1 MASFTGTVTS
11 TDNAVAQTLR
21 PVSTAYNDRVDTFV
35 SDAAIGTTNLLLQG
49 VEYVAGE
56 ITDSARSATIE
67 ALTTLEQNTLLNR
80 GALSKEATDSLIK
93 EFGGEKLK
101 GLGPTALRDL
111 RALDIRKK
119 MTLRFGP
126 SRVAQDA
133 IDGAYKQMTG
143 YVSPTMQARIDQR
156 AGERTAATAEVTRI
170 KALVDGARAVGITV
184 PTLPDGRANIG
195 QLEDTLIRL
204 RVAGSSLQQ
213 IAAYNAGNG
222 GENGGG
228 GTLRL
233 PGRLAELKTSLYH
246 LAVLQTQ
253 TAFHGYT
260 KAEGAEDQAAHAK
273 FIWQQMNR
281 FKQAALSGQ
290 LPGMEGAA
298 TAFGTFNRRERHYA
312 FSDAEA
318 FFDDQL
324 ESLGLDRKTFNAAS
338 IDETFNKAVQSSLKT
353 TEAMITSQALESDLG
368 RQLYLAKDLGGE
380 MVAKLILDKVNKIKA
395 LHAQIGKQSAGESH
409 ARITKTLREL
419 NENVESDLP
428 LDPATVILNNTV
440 LQTGDS
446 KDPATLDSYERT
458 AKAAISLSDEL
469 LSTAD
474 NQNLVK
480 SKMLSPKN
488 AEYLAALQKKDPIS
502 AAEIYNYYRRLA
514 RTGIT
519 NDITEI
525 VEDMNPDDRKNLS
538 VDASGKLVYSGSSSS
553 ITAMKDKMNQTIT
566 SYGRFKGIVPD
577 NALLDEGMTA
587 ATLLQAMERAGDSR
601 IGGRVPSGEGD
612 KGTTA
617 PAGVPAVDPLATPS
631 SGEVSSKEDVKEDE
645 EGFLSKVASALN
657 PISSAQAA
665 APTAEDFASLEA
677 AKGEAGT
684 AEDVVASGGLVQRGD
699 KGGEVQQIQEALG
712 VDTSDGGVGIFGP
725 RTEKAV
731 MEFQEAHGLV
741 KDGKVGPATLAKIH
755 EQRPSTDPSFNPDKG
770 FWNKVGEF
778 FDISQPGEEP
788 EKIFVEPP
796 EVTPGK
802 PLPKAV
808 IPKKD
813 RKKIV
818 DTIVQD
824 MVAGTGEAAKQGL
837 YTLVGDHAI
846 TAMRVMRISL
856 MERFGFKIPKYLNR
870 PITNGELSAP
880 VYNAIKLAA
889 LNSITPSIVDAFN
902 DKYHLKGSKRIPLG
916 QTNYLRDFSKIAA
929 GLVWGNLRPDSDLG
943 IGKKVLKSFF
953 DPGASASF
961 TIGESSGV
969 RVTKEGDLVL
979 ENDEWNFPEIENT
992 SDAWLILQDLFADK
1006 TGLFGVRKKEN
1017 RIKIYFNF
1025 GPVEEVRAFAAA
1037 FRAEQARNKS
1047 QVASARGKLEG
1058 ETKAIDLASAAPT
1071 PSS

>member
-11 TDNAVAQTLR
+11 TDAAVAKTLQ
-21 PVSTAYNDRVDTFV
+21 PVSTAYNDRIDETV
-35 SDAAIGTTNLLLQG
+35 SGALIGTGNLFLQG

-56 ITDSARSATIE
+56 ITDSARSDTIE
-67 ALTTLEQNTLLNR
+67 ALTTLDQNTILNKGR
-80 GALSKEATDSLIK
+80 PSEEATNALVE
-93 EFGGEKLK
+93 EFGAEKLK
-101 GLGPTALRDL
+101 GLSNTALRDL
-111 RALDIRKK
+111 RALDIRRR
-119 MTLRFGP
+119 MTAKYGP
-126 SRVAQDA
+126 SRVAQEA
-133 IDGAYKQMTG
+133 IDGAFKQMTG
-143 YVSPTMQARIDQR
+143 FVSPTMQARIDQR
-156 AGERTAATAEVTRI
+156 AGEQTAATAEVARI
-170 KALVDGARAVGITV
+170 KAMVDGARAVGITV

-195 QLEDTLIRL
+195 QLEDTMIRL

-213 IAAYNAGNG
+213 IAAYNSYNG

-228 GTLRL
+228 GILRL

-246 LAVLQTQ
+246 LAVMQTQ
-253 TAFHGYT
+253 TAFHGYME
-260 KAEGAEDQAAHAK
+260 AEDEADQAAHAK

-298 TAFGTFNRRERHYA
+298 TAFGTFNRRERHFA

-338 IDETFNKAVQSSLKT
+338 IDETFNKAVQSNLKT
-353 TEAMITSQALESDLG
+353 TEAMLSSQALDSDLG
-368 RQLYLAKDLGGE
+368 RQLYVAKSLGGE
-380 MVAKLILDKVNKIKA
+380 MVAKLILD
-395 LHAQIGKQSAGESH
+395 QIGKIESFHVQLGRSVGESR
-409 ARITKTLREL
+409 ARVAKTLRKL
-419 NENVESDLP
+419 NENAESDLP
-428 LDPATVILNNTV
+428 PDPATVILNNTV
-440 LQTGDS
+440 LQTGDA
-446 KDPATLDSYERT
+446 KDPKALDAYERT
-458 AKAAISLSDEL
+458 SKAAISLSDEL
-469 LSTAD
+469 LSTVD

-525 VEDMNPDDRKNLS
+525 VEDMRPDDRKNLS
-538 VDASGKLVYSGSSSS
+538 VDASGKLVYSGDSSS

-587 ATLLQAMERAGDSR
+587 ATLLQAMERAGSSR
-601 IGGRVPSGEGD
+601 IGGRVPSGKGD
-612 KGTTA
+612 QKRTA
-617 PAGVPAVDPLATPS
+617 PAGVPEVAPFTPPPPKKEGDIIQ
-631 SGEVSSKEDVKEDE
+631 GEGNDQDISMGGAGDDVI
-645 EGFLSKVASALN
+645 GA
-657 PISSAQAA
+657 
-665 APTAEDFASLEA
+665 
-677 AKGEAGT
+677 
-684 AEDVVASGGLVQRGD
+684 GGLIQRGA

-712 VDTSDGGVGIFGP
+712 VDTSDGGAGIFGP
-725 RTEKAV
+725 KTEKAV
-731 MEFQEAHGLV
+731 IEFQEAHGLV

-778 FDISQPGEEP
+778 FNISQPGEEP

-796 EVTPGK
+796 EVTPSK
-802 PLPKAV
+802 PIPKAV

-824 MVAGTGEAAKQGL
+824 MVTGTGEAAKQGL
-837 YTLVGDHAI
+837 YTFVGDHAM
-846 TAMRVMRISL
+846 TAMRVIGISM
-856 MERFGFKIPKYLNR
+856 MERLGLEVPKYLNR

-902 DKYHLKGSKRIPLG
+902 DKHNLKGSKRIKIG
-916 QTNYLRDFSKIAA
+916 QTNYLRDFSETAA

-943 IGKKVLKSFF
+943 IVKRAGKSFF
-953 DPGASASF
+953 DPGAAAAF

-979 ENDEWNFPEIENT
+979 EHDEWNFPEIENT

-1017 RIKIYFNF
+1017 RIKIHFNF

-1037 FRAEQARNKS
+1037 FKEEQVRNKS
-1047 QVASARGKLEG
+1047 QVESARKKL
-1058 ETKAIDLASAAPT
+1058 T
-1071 PSS
+1071 